1 VRRPAARLLISL
13 GIGLAVSLAALG
25 LQASGLLLRW
35 ELPAV
40 DLMMALRGRLTA
52 DPRVVI
58 CAVDAASI
66 DRYGQWPWSRARM
79 AGLVDRLAAAGA
91 RVLAF
96 DVVFS
101 EPSRADEVVD
111 LTRED
116 EALAAALARAGNAV
130 LGYYFR
136 RDGAE
141 ERAAGT
147 APPGGGDPANLE
159 ASAVEQVLGEP
170 SGGFAVVR
178 RQVVE
183 PNLDLFAAAAA
194 SQGFFSTEGR
204 RGGVTR
210 SYDLV
215 VAYGDRYY
223 PALAL
228 RAVALAAGA
237 TLRLEPGTGT
247 LPRLLLG
254 GRLVETDDRGALWLT
269 YLGPAGTFPT
279 FSAADVLE
287 DRFAAGTLDGK
298 IVFFGATEP
307 GIGDLNATPF
317 GGEVPGVE
325 VHATAA
331 DNLLAGRSVYDG
343 ALQGTLSLAALLLLG
358 PLVALAVAGIRRY
371 ALAVGLAAA
380 LLLAWPAAA
389 YAAFRSADWHLAL
402 VGPAASGLLALV
414 ATLAYRLGF
423 ADRQARWLRGTFSRY
438 VSPAVV
444 AELTAHPERVR
455 LGGERREMTVLFAD
469 LRGFTTVAEGL
480 DPVAVTRLLNRF
492 FTPTTR
498 RVLAAGGTLDKYM
511 GDALMAFFGAPLL
524 QADHARRA
532 CRAALGLSRE
542 LVRLN
547 AEPPP
552 AGARPGPAQLAI
564 GVGIASGEMV
574 VGNLGSE
581 EVFDYTVVGDTVN
594 LGSRIEGLNRLYGT
608 EILVSD
614 ATAAAAR
621 EEFLFREVDRVRV
634 KGKRVPVSLFELV
647 AEAPG
652 EARQR
657 QRVERFEVALEAYRK
672 RDFSRAR
679 QLFTSL
685 LGDFS
690 DDGPAHVYVERCRH
704 FLATPPPDDWD
715 AVETLTSK

>member
-1 VRRPAARLLISL
+1 MGRRAAFLLISL
-13 GIGLAVSLAALG
+13 GIGLVAASLALW
-25 LQASGLLLRW
+25 LQHAGLLLRW
-35 ELPAV
+35 ERPAV
-40 DLMMALRGRLTA
+40 DLMMTLRGRLTP

-58 CAVDAASI
+58 CAVDTASI
-66 DRYGQWPWSRARM
+66 DRYGRWPWSREWVARV
-79 AGLVDRLAAAGA
+79 VDRLAAAGA
-91 RVLAF
+91 RVVAF
-96 DVVFS
+96 DVVFA

-111 LTRED
+111 LTAED
-116 EALAAALARAGNAV
+116 EALAAALARAGNVV

-136 RDGAE
+136 REGTPR
-141 ERAAGT
+141 RAAGP
-147 APPGGGDPANLE
+147 APPGGDPDNLRS
-159 ASAVEQVLGEP
+159 SAVEQVLGEP
-170 SGGFAVVR
+170 SGGFAVAH
-178 RQVVE
+178 RQAAE

-210 SYDLV
+210 SYELV
-215 VAYGDRYY
+215 VAFGDRYY

-228 RAVALAAGA
+228 RAVALAGGDA
-237 TLRLEPGTGT
+237 LRLEPGVGR

-254 GRLVETDDRGALWLT
+254 ERPVATDERGALWLN

-279 FSAADVLE
+279 LSAADVL
-287 DRFAAGTLDGK
+287 DGRFPAGSFDGK

-331 DNLLAGRSVYDG
+331 DNLLRNRPVHDG
-343 ALQGTLSLAALLLLG
+343 APQGTLSLAALLLLG

-371 ALAVGLAAA
+371 ALAVACSAG

-389 YAAFRSADWHLAL
+389 FATFRAAGWHLAI

-414 ATLAYRLGF
+414 ATLAWRLGF
-423 ADRQARWLRGTFSRY
+423 ADRQARWLRGAFSHY

-444 AELTAHPERVR
+444 EELAAHPERVR

-492 FTPTTR
+492 FTPMTR

-511 GDALMAFFGAPLL
+511 GDALMAFFGAPLP

-547 AEPPP
+547 AEAPS
-552 AGARPGPAQLAI
+552 AGASAGPARLAI

-581 EVFDYTVVGDTVN
+581 EVFDYTVVGDAVN
-594 LGSRIEGLNRLYGT
+594 LGSRIEALNRLYGT
-608 EILVSD
+608 EILLSE
-614 ATAAAAR
+614 ATAAVVR
-621 EEFLFREVDRVRV
+621 GEFLLREVDRVRV
-634 KGKRVPVSLFELV
+634 KGKRVPVSLFELL

-657 QRVERFEVALEAYRK
+657 QLVERFAVGLGAYRG
-672 RDFSRAR
+672 RDFSRAQ
-679 QLFTSL
+679 QLFASL
-685 LGDFS
+685 LEDHGDE
-690 DDGPAHVYVERCRH
+690 GPARLYLERCRH
-704 FLATPPPDDWD
+704 YLAAPPPDDWD